1 MAACEHDID
10 IHTDREQPQLSLHG
24 YLSADSAVNHLVV
37 GMTGV
42 DQATIVHQA
51 HVEVYVNGEFREK
64 CKADGDTRRYLIT
77 TTFHPGDRV
86 RIEVA
91 TTDGKRQAF
100 VEETVPQPVGG
111 IKGVKAQ
118 LVEEHKFLSEYGYT
132 DETADAFELRL
143 TFADNRGSTDFYR
156 LAAPLVMALREHYYV
171 DPEGD
176 YNEDVDS
183 IVVPVTFDCTQ
194 DPILMEGN
202 TIKPSSDLD
211 MPTVGN
217 VINRYGVFTD
227 KLFCD
232 NEASLCVY
240 LPLRFNLSS
249 AGMYDYGTV
258 FTLLAGPAT
267 VAVESITE
275 SEYYYLKALNTSE
288 SETYEDNHDLS
299 GPIRLPSNV
308 HGGTGFVGFRAS
320 RSVECLLVKSK

>member
-10 IHTDREQPQLSLHG
+10 IRTDREQPQLSLHG

-42 DQATIVHQA
+42 SQATIVHQA

-77 TTFHPGDRV
+77 TPFRPGDRV

-91 TTDGKRQAF
+91 TTDGNHHAY

-118 LVEEHKFLSEYGYT
+118 LVEEHKFLSEYGYA

-143 TFADNRGSTDFYR
+143 TFADNRGTTDFYR
-156 LAAPLVMALREHYYV
+156 LAAPLVGAMREHRYV
-171 DPEGD
+171 GPDGE
-176 YNEDVDS
+176 YMEDIDS
-183 IVVPVTFDCTQ
+183 VTVPVTFDCTQ

-227 KLFCD
+227 KLFRD

-240 LPLRFNLSS
+240 LPLTFKRSLDV
-249 AGMYDYGTV
+249 MYDYGTI
-258 FTLLAGPAT
+258 FTLLEGTAT
-267 VAVESITE
+267 VAIESITE

-288 SETYEDNHDLS
+288 SETYEDNHDLA

-320 RSVECLLVKSK
+320 KSIECTLAK